1 MESGQRI
8 RVRKFLVT
16 GEVYGRFRLTTSMGQ
31 LRGSVVTIYKV
42 VKEEGRDDTFI
53 IKEDGGINRWTSEMF
68 VSPKDIDDEKTP
80 CVIIHVNKSTFLVI
94 DESAIREIS
103 RVDDINQLDENILAR
118 SKFFMSEKEGR

>member
-1 MESGQRI
+1 MEPANDEKIAVLKELIEVCDSCR
-8 RVRKFLVT
+8 T
-16 GEVYGRFRLTTSMGQ
+16 GYDFAA
-31 LRGSVVTIYKV
+31 
-42 VKEEGRDDTFI
+42 
-53 IKEDGGINRWTSEMF
+53 
-68 VSPKDIDDEKTP
+68 KDIDDEKTP